1 MDSSQTTSPALA
13 PPVRGAALEV
23 AVVIPSAGKGAVYAM
38 FEARELGADG
48 LTLAGGLLL
57 ERNEEV
63 TLEIRLPDRA
73 VVRAR
78 ARIAGVGPDASMRAV
93 FVALDEADRQRLG
106 RMATT

>member
-1 MDSSQTTSPALA
+1 MDSPQKSSPALA
-13 PPVRGAALEV
+13 PVRGAALEV
-23 AVVIPSAGKGAVYAM
+23 AVVIPSAGQGAVYTM
-38 FEARELGADG
+38 FEARDLAPDG
-48 LTLAGGLLL
+48 VTLAGGLLL

-93 FVALDEADRQRLG
+93 FVALDDADRQRLG
-106 RMATT
+106 RATST

>member
-1 MDSSQTTSPALA
+1 MDSSHTTSPALA

-23 AVVIPSAGKGAVYAM
+23 AVVIPSAGQGAVYAM
-38 FEARELGADG
+38 FEARELAADG

-57 ERNEEV
+57 ERNEVV

-78 ARIAGVGPDASMRAV
+78 ARIAGVGPDSSMRAV
-93 FVALDEADRQRLG
+93 FVALDDADRQRLG
-106 RMATT
+106 RVATT

>member
-1 MDSSQTTSPALA
+1 MDGSQTTSPALA

-23 AVVIPSAGKGAVYAM
+23 AVVIPSAGQGAVYAM
-38 FEARELGADG
+38 FEARELAADG

-93 FVALDEADRQRLG
+93 FVALDDADRQRLG
-106 RMATT
+106 RVAPT